1 MKSVKRYIQGIV
13 AEQAFSNFF
22 NLALN
27 QGVNV
32 ITALIV
38 TPLLYQSL
46 GEQSFG
52 LVNLALSLVMLFSI
66 FVGLGYN
73 LNAPKHIALIKDS
86 KKECSVYISGII
98 TSRLLIALVVSLVVL
113 FLVYGLNL
121 FSNYSSIL
129 ALSLIYLF
137 GEALMPMVILQGF
150 DRLFLL
156 ALGNAFIKSGY
167 LVGIL
172 ILVAQPADAIWVNFI
187 FGGSTLIV
195 NILTLLYIY
204 SRWSF
209 SFIPIGISS
218 FFKHLKENFHFLLST
233 LASYVLVNG
242 GFIILSN
249 FIPDKQLGQYALA
262 QRIALLLRMVPVFL
276 SQAILQ
282 NASRLY
288 KNDKSEFKKYLA
300 RSYKNGLAITVL
312 IALLFQF
319 ISQWVVILLSG
330 EEVDYSINILRILS
344 FLPFLGMLNVPNIIK
359 ILVSDHK
366 EVMSESLWASTFV
379 MLILSLLGSYFY
391 GGYGLAVALLF
402 SEFVTYL
409 IHFINLKKR
418 ASQEFE

>member
-1 MKSVKRYIQGIV
+1 MKSVKRYIQGII
-13 AEQAFSNFF
+13 AGQAFFNFF

-32 ITALIV
+32 ITALII

-46 GEQSFG
+46 GEKSFG
-52 LVNLALSLVMLFSI
+52 LVNLALSLVMLFAI

-86 KKECSVYISGII
+86 KKECSEYISGII
-98 TSRLLIALVVSLVVL
+98 ISRLFIALLVSLIVL
-113 FLVYGLNL
+113 FLVYGLN
-121 FSNYSSIL
+121 FFPNYSSIL
-129 ALSLIYLF
+129 VLSLIYLF
-137 GEALMPMVILQGF
+137 GEALMPVVILQGF

-156 ALGNAFIKSGY
+156 ALGNAFIKAGY
-167 LVGIL
+167 LIGV
-172 ILVAQPADAIWVNFI
+172 LVLVTQPTDAIWVNFI
-187 FGGSTLIV
+187 FGGATLIV
-195 NILTLLYIY
+195 NLMTLIYIY

-209 SFIPIGISS
+209 SFVPIGIAS
-218 FFKHLKENFHFLLST
+218 FFKHLKENFHFLLAT

-242 GFIILSN
+242 GYIILSN

-288 KNDKSEFKKYLA
+288 KSDKSEFKKYLA
-300 RSYKNGLAITVL
+300 RSYKNGLAITIF

-319 ISQWVVILLSG
+319 ISEWVVVILSG
-330 EEVDYSINILRILS
+330 EQVDYSTDILRILS

-402 SEFVTYL
+402 SELVTYI
-409 IHFINLKKR
+409 IHFVNLKK
-418 ASQEFE
+418 SVSEEFQ